1 MASPP
6 LQDWGNLR
14 WRKNVNN
21 FWQTRWH
28 SKHATLTRW
37 GKPKCGQQTQPICVG
52 WLEKQNCHGW
62 KCEHGSG
69 ERWDEIETRIMASFV
84 AHHPRL
90 WQNGTSCR
98 DALAPS
104 NSMQSPRELRKY
116 TKVPSSSHCVP
127 LAWLLLLICSFAS
140 ASAAAGTNGG
150 APGGWKCHKQNLNAA
165 LFGFY
170 MLITPGEYSPN
181 DSTPKSRKGQNP
193 AVFQKRILLDATT
206 LRPQP
211 LRQLWSVTFTDSP
224 KPYLRKAHLV
234 ESQRCLPRSCNRM
247 QPCPPKTLSR
257 NHRDT
262 EEKACVIEMNVR
274 PMACL
279 LHRHTLA
286 VEGHKA
292 SHKHHV
298 IDCDWVKHITTTL
311 KEMK

>member
-1 MASPP
+1 MPHSQDEAS
-6 LQDWGNLR
+6 QNAV
-14 WRKNVNN
+14 K
-21 FWQTRWH
+21 
-28 SKHATLTRW
+28 
-37 GKPKCGQQTQPICVG
+37 QTQPICVG

-104 NSMQSPRELRKY
+104 NSMQSPRALRKY

-165 LFGFY
+165 LVGFY

-181 DSTPKSRKGQNP
+181 DSPQSPAKAKTLRCSKKGSFWPFGCNNFETT
-193 AVFQKRILLDATT
+193 ASETT
-206 LRPQP
+206 LIRHIHRLSKTIPAKGSPSWKSTLFTKKLQPYATMSTQNAFEESSWHWREGMCNRNECSPNGLSAPSTYLGSRRPQSLSETP
-211 LRQLWSVTFTDSP
+211 RHRLR
-224 KPYLRKAHLV
+224 
-234 ESQRCLPRSCNRM
+234 
-247 QPCPPKTLSR
+247 LSETH
-257 NHRDT
+257 NNDT
-262 EEKACVIEMNVR
+262 
-274 PMACL
+274 
-279 LHRHTLA
+279 
-286 VEGHKA
+286 
-292 SHKHHV
+292 
-298 IDCDWVKHITTTL
+298 
-311 KEMK
+311 

>member
-1 MASPP
+1 MPHSQDEAS
-6 LQDWGNLR
+6 QNAV
-14 WRKNVNN
+14 K
-21 FWQTRWH
+21 
-28 SKHATLTRW
+28 
-37 GKPKCGQQTQPICVG
+37 QTQPICVG

-181 DSTPKSRKGQNP
+181 DSPQSP
-193 AVFQKRILLDATT
+193 AKAKT
-206 LRPQP
+206 LRCSKKGSFWMQ
-211 LRQLWSVTFTDSP
+211 QLWDHSLWDNFDPSHSP
-224 KPYLRKAHLV
+224 TLKPYLRKAHLV

-292 SHKHHV
+292 SQKHHV